1 MTPSRHSDALRAAQ
15 LYYLQDLTM
24 DAIARELRT
33 SRSTVSRLL
42 SSARESGL
50 VQIQIRSPLD
60 TGPELASMIR
70 AEYKVDV
77 HVVPVVDTLNEA
89 ETLDR
94 VAMQAARTIGPLVD
108 SNAIIGVAWGSTL
121 SAVSRHLTRKIT
133 HDSVIV
139 QLNGA
144 GNMQTTGITY
154 ASDIMRRF
162 GSAYGARVE
171 QFPVPA
177 FFDHAATKKAMWNE
191 RSVQRILE
199 LQARMS
205 IAIFGVGSV
214 DADYPSHV
222 YAGGYLDEDDLN
234 VLANSDV
241 VGDVATVF
249 FRADGSSD
257 GITLNERSTGPDLA
271 QLRQVRRR
279 ICVVSGAS
287 KFNGLRGALAA
298 GLATDLILDEAS
310 ARRLVSFDGLGAEP
324 ACRGERSGARGVGK
338 VEVMKPSPRLSLN
351 NGVLID
357 QLGFGLYKVP
367 PGDAAGLVSMA
378 LEAGYRHFDTAAMYG
393 NETGVGRGIGSLSGF
408 SSHDDAR
415 GGSGES
421 SPALSREDLFVTTKL
436 WNDDQGYDATLRAF
450 DTSMA
455 NLGLEYVDLY
465 LIHWPCPQRGL
476 YPESYR
482 AMETLYREGRARAIG
497 VSNFQPAH
505 LDRLLQTA
513 EVVPAVNQIELH
525 PWLQQEEL
533 RTLHRELG
541 SPPRRGAR
549 WAAARS
555 CRIRWCWTSPPRT
568 AGPRR
573 RSSSAGMSSSAM
585 SPSPRRAPTTG
596 SARTWTSSASAST
609 TPPWQALAG
618 LERGF
623 RTGSHPDS
631 VN

>member
-1 MTPSRHSDALRAAQ
+1 MTPSRSSDALRAAQ

-177 FFDHAATKKAMWNE
+177 FFDHAATKRAMWNE

-205 IAIFGVGSV
+205 
-214 DADYPSHV
+214 
-222 YAGGYLDEDDLN
+222 
-234 VLANSDV
+234 
-241 VGDVATVF
+241 
-249 FRADGSSD
+249 
-257 GITLNERSTGPDLA
+257 
-271 QLRQVRRR
+271 
-279 ICVVSGAS
+279 
-287 KFNGLRGALAA
+287 
-298 GLATDLILDEAS
+298 
-310 ARRLVSFDGLGAEP
+310 
-324 ACRGERSGARGVGK
+324 
-338 VEVMKPSPRLSLN
+338 
-351 NGVLID
+351 
-357 QLGFGLYKVP
+357 
-367 PGDAAGLVSMA
+367 
-378 LEAGYRHFDTAAMYG
+378 
-393 NETGVGRGIGSLSGF
+393 
-408 SSHDDAR
+408 
-415 GGSGES
+415 
-421 SPALSREDLFVTTKL
+421 
-436 WNDDQGYDATLRAF
+436 
-450 DTSMA
+450 
-455 NLGLEYVDLY
+455 
-465 LIHWPCPQRGL
+465 
-476 YPESYR
+476 
-482 AMETLYREGRARAIG
+482 
-497 VSNFQPAH
+497 
-505 LDRLLQTA
+505 
-513 EVVPAVNQIELH
+513 
-525 PWLQQEEL
+525 
-533 RTLHRELG
+533 
-541 SPPRRGAR
+541 
-549 WAAARS
+549 
-555 CRIRWCWTSPPRT
+555 
-568 AGPRR
+568 
-573 RSSSAGMSSSAM
+573 
-585 SPSPRRAPTTG
+585 
-596 SARTWTSSASAST
+596 
-609 TPPWQALAG
+609 
-618 LERGF
+618 
-623 RTGSHPDS
+623 
-631 VN
+631 